1 MYLKKKTSNLLQD
14 VIFKITII
22 YLFEVE
28 QLGKLSGF
36 VSRENRLYS
45 KPLKLP

>member
-1 MYLKKKTSNLLQD
+1 MYLKKTSNLLQD

-28 QLGKLSGF
+28 QLGNLVG
-36 VSRENRLYS
+36 L
-45 KPLKLP
+45 